1 MTSLIHKLP
10 LAHRLHRPGARR
22 ALALYALVLYA
33 LLALPGAGLPG
44 AAAAAPPDQLVSMIN
59 DYRAAPARCDGRDV
73 AALAPLAPHPALA
86 RLRITTGTF
95 LELALERLGYH
106 AQQADAIVIVGADS
120 ARDAMDTIKERY
132 CRNLLSGDFSA
143 IGIARIG
150 TDWQIVLAQSTLP
163 LSLPAWPDAGKEI
176 LAAVNRARSSSRS
189 CGERV
194 FPAAAPLVWNDQL
207 GNTALAHSEDMTV
220 QKYFA
225 HQAKDGSTVGTR
237 ATRAGY
243 RWRIIGENIAS
254 GQTTPA
260 EAVEGWLA
268 SPGHCVNI
276 MEPAFTEMGAA
287 YAIRKDRYPGRVYW
301 TQAFGTPR

>member
-1 MTSLIHKLP
+1 MNSRF
-10 LAHRLHRPGARR
+10 HRLPPALRSRR
-22 ALALYALVLYA
+22 TCIRRSLFFCA
-33 LLALPGAGLPG
+33 LLAALAGAVLPGS
-44 AAAAAPPDQLVSMIN
+44 AAAGPAEQLVSLIN
-59 DYRAAPARCDGRDV
+59 DYRAAPGRCDGRV
-73 AALAPLAPHPALA
+73 VSGLAPLSPHPALV

-95 LELALERLGYH
+95 LEPALERLGYH
-106 AQQADAIVIVGADS
+106 AQQADAIVIAGADS
-120 ARDAMDTIKERY
+120 AGDAMDTIKERY

-143 IGIARIG
+143 IGITRIG
-150 TDWQIVLAQSTLP
+150 KDWQIVLAQPTLP

-176 LAAVNRARSSSRS
+176 LVAVNRARSASRQ
-189 CGERV
+189 CGERA
-194 FPAAAPLVWNDQL
+194 FPPAQPLVWNDQL
-207 GNTALAHSEDMTV
+207 GTAALAHSEDMTV

-225 HQAKDGSTVGTR
+225 HRGKDGGTVGDR
-237 ATRAGY
+237 ATRARY
-243 RWRIIGENIAS
+243 KWRIIGENIAS
-254 GQTTPA
+254 GQTTAA